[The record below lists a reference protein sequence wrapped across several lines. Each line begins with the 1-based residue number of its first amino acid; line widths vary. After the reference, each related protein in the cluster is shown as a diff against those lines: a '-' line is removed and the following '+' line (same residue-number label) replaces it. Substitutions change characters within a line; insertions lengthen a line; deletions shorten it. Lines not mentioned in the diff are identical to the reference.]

1 MDFAEQLRRNSSWV
15 LEEAA
20 GRAKTLHRQASSVT
34 AKVADTITEH
44 VNKVGT
50 ALEESE
56 ARGDGELV
64 SISLGGLGGAAA
76 APATSHFETV
86 DLSRRTDSMDDGV
99 GGVEAGGGYSYAER
113 SAQLAQAKAA
123 QERASETSPAGTP
136 TGGVLS
142 WLWGSSGKYAPVTP
156 AKPSRGA
163 DDDGGDGNGAEGEGV
178 GAEAPSSALGKLWHS
193 VRRGSQHVGA
203 AVGLAEP
210 PPSLTPR
217 TDAFIARL
225 EKLCPCCP
233 ELSYTTRLIVA
244 AVLVCLAVGFFA
256 LAYLIGIPV
265 LLVAPD
271 KFALCFTFGTAMFMA
286 GVVVLDGPLRYIRRL
301 GSLHRAGPLT
311 AVVLTAVGT
320 IVASFGVQNLFR
332 SVAVIVVSVLQIVA
346 LVWYGFA
353 FIPGGVTGLKFVA
366 GRLCGL
372 CARG

>member
-64 SISLGGLGGAAA
+64 SISLGGLGGAAT
-76 APATSHFETV
+76 PATSHFETV
-86 DLSRRTDSMDDGV
+86 DLSRRTDSMGDGV
-99 GGVEAGGGYSYAER
+99 DDVESGGVYSYAER
-113 SAQLAQAKAA
+113 SAQLARVKAA
-123 QERASETSPAGTP
+123 QERAAESLPAGTP

-156 AKPSRGA
+156 AKPLRGA
-163 DDDGGDGNGAEGEGV
+163 DGDDDADDGGAEGD
-178 GAEAPSSALGKLWHS
+178 GAAPPSALGKLWQS

-210 PPSLTPR
+210 PASLTPR
-217 TDAFIARL
+217 MDAFIARL

-233 ELSYTTRLIVA
+233 ELGYTTRLIVA

-332 SVAVIVVSVLQIVA
+332 SVAVIVVSALQIIA

-353 FIPGGVTGLKFVA
+353 FVPGGVTGLKFVTS
-366 GRLCGL
+366 RLCAL
-372 CARG
+372 CARAGG